1 MSAMTEKECRDKP
14 CLSAVTEKECRDKP
28 CLSAAA
34 ATAPPSHYVY
44 LVRCRDGSYYCGYST
59 DPVRRAAVHNS
70 GKGAKYTRSRLP
82 VELVYTEA
90 CPTREAALSREW
102 HLKRLSHREKEA
114 LINESALQRR
124 TEVRAI

>member
-1 MSAMTEKECRDKP
+1 MSADSECGPGDPPAPRPDP
-14 CLSAVTEKECRDKP
+14 N
-28 CLSAAA
+28 
-34 ATAPPSHYVY
+34 PPSAHYVY
-44 LVRCRDGSYYCGYST
+44 LLRCRDGSYYCGYST
-59 DPVRRAAVHNS
+59 DPVRRSAVHNS

>member
-1 MSAMTEKECRDKP
+1 MTESTR
-14 CLSAVTEKECRDKP
+14 SAGNLPAEPES
-28 CLSAAA
+28 SAGNLPADLPSKD
-34 ATAPPSHYVY
+34 APPSHYVY

-59 DPVRRAAVHNS
+59 DPVRRSAVHNS